1 MGEGV
6 VMKYLK
12 QENDLDFFIGQKVK
26 NRRSAL
32 RISQGKLG
40 EQIGVSFQQV
50 QKYENGKNR
59 ISASTLYNIAQVL
72 GVKFSYFVDGYEQID
87 SLREGGSV
95 SYSHDMGETD
105 LLFGCFSRIT
115 NQSLRTLIVDL
126 IERMAD
132 LSTK

>member
-1 MGEGV
+1 MEGV
-6 VMKYLK
+6 IMKCLG
-12 QENDLDFFIGQKVK
+12 QEHELDLFIGQKVK

-40 EQIGVSFQQV
+40 ERIGVSFQQV

-72 GVKFSYFVDGYEQID
+72 GVEFSYFVDGYNRGD
-87 SLREGGSV
+87 SLEDVGCV
-95 SYSHDMGETD
+95 SYTSCMREED
-105 LLFGCFSRIT
+105 LLLGGFSRIK
-115 NQSLRTLIVDL
+115 NNSLRALIVDL
-126 IERMAD
+126 VKRMAD

>member
-59 ISASTLYNIAQVL
+59 ISASTLYSIAQVL

-87 SLREGGSV
+87 SLREGRSV

-105 LLFGCFSRIT
+105 LLLGCFSRIK